1 MYRHNLKVFEISEH
15 VELQIQTTRAF
26 RRTSVGS
33 VLIMTPKEKNVRG
46 HRCMPMQTQDTA
58 SCSSIEYIKDSEQGF
73 LVQTAQPTAGVSPRS
88 YPAQPGGARCSP
100 LASRYSSGAICFLG
114 IMKNRYSMMWGWGQG
129 GKESSISLS
138 VWKDK
143 QE

>member
-1 MYRHNLKVFEISEH
+1 MLSFRFRLP
-15 VELQIQTTRAF
+15 ELLEGPLLALF
-26 RRTSVGS
+26 WSWHPKRRMWGATGVCPCRPK
-33 VLIMTPKEKNVRG
+33 TPLLAL
-46 HRCMPMQTQDTA
+46 Q
-58 SCSSIEYIKDSEQGF
+58 YIKDSEQGF
-73 LVQTAQPTAGVSPRS
+73 LVQTAQPTASVSPRS
-88 YPAQPGGARCSP
+88 YPAQPGVARCSP

-114 IMKNRYSMMWGWGQG
+114 MMKNRYSMKSCWGQG